1 MKISVVA
8 LIALLLVLEI
18 AFIFWMNSGEEEV
31 PEPAPGELV
40 FGRDG
45 TPLSSLLARNTLLAE
60 SSPVLTN
67 PVLGGELLRGE
78 VRDAGGAPAP
88 GAEIVVIRRALG
100 PESILTPPTAPA
112 RWTLQ
117 SDARGY
123 FEVRTLPAAGFVV
136 TAQKGS
142 LFAAATAE
150 ITPGGAAAELCL
162 VLSPAAPVAGIVRN
176 AQGVPLKD
184 ARVMPWSATAFS
196 GEDHPYRYLS
206 DKTNTKGAFDFALLP
221 AGEWVFLAV
230 ARGFAPTLS
239 PVSATGDPVEI
250 TLSEGLTISGQVINA
265 DQEVPLRSVVVC
277 AVEQVIG
284 AERRETRTDEHGRY
298 TLKNLRPAEYEIDL
312 KSNRHVLVAGSLHI
326 DAGESAPDL
335 RAVASGSIRGRVVLP
350 EDDVRGFQN
359 AIVCAA
365 PKTGVFPPLS
375 VNTDNAGYY
384 RLEGLH
390 AGEYL
395 LWVVP
400 SEGHVAAKPKQISVN
415 VVYGERAH
423 VPDFIMQPG
432 VQISGLVV
440 DEQGEA
446 VADAN
451 VFLDDSDGRI
461 PTQALRSTD
470 TGRFLFENVDP
481 DATVQI
487 RAVKMNEARTPFG
500 PIKVGPQGLS
510 NVRLTL

>member
-8 LIALLLVLEI
+8 LIALLLVLEM
-18 AFIFWMNSGEEEV
+18 AFIFWMNSGEEEI

-45 TPLSSLLARNTLLAE
+45 TPLSSLLARNALLAE

-78 VRDAGGAPAP
+78 VRDAEGAPVP

-100 PESILTPPTAPA
+100 PENILTPPTAPA

-117 SDARGY
+117 SGPQGY

-136 TAQKGS
+136 TAKKGT
-142 LFAAATAE
+142 LFATGTAQ

-162 VLSPAAPVAGIVRN
+162 VLSPAAPVAGFVRN
-176 AQGVPLKD
+176 AQGAPLKD
-184 ARVMPWSATAFS
+184 AWVIPWSADALS
-196 GEDHPYRYLS
+196 GEENPYRYLF
-206 DKTNTKGAFDFALLP
+206 DKTNTKGDFDFALLP
-221 AGEWVFLAV
+221 AGEWTFLV
-230 ARGFAPTLS
+230 IARGFAPTLS
-239 PVSATGDPVEI
+239 SASASPDPVEI
-250 TLSEGLTISGQVINA
+250 TLSEGLSISGRVIDA
-265 DQEVPLRSVVVC
+265 DREAPLRSVPVC
-277 AVEQVIG
+277 AVESVTG

-312 KSNRHVLVAGSLHI
+312 RSSRHVLVAGSLHI

-350 EDDVRGFQN
+350 EDDVRGFHN
-359 AIVCAA
+359 AIVCAES
-365 PKTGVFPPLS
+365 KTGGLPPLS
-375 VNTDNAGYY
+375 INTDNAGYY
-384 RLEGLH
+384 RFEGLH

-395 LWVVP
+395 LWVAP
-400 SEGHVAAKPKQISVN
+400 SEGHVTATPKQASVN
-415 VVYGERAH
+415 VVYGVRAH

-451 VFLDDSDGRI
+451 VFLDDTDGRI
-461 PTQALRSTD
+461 PTQVLRSTD

-487 RAVKMNEARTPFG
+487 RAIKMNEARAPFG